1 MADGVNG
8 SSVLTP
14 SQLAMEDAKKQYM
27 ERIWSMTHGQL
38 FSELMRV
45 HTESAKLLQSAE
57 AEIARLKALVDDES
71 EQCPAH

>member
-57 AEIARLKALVDDES
+57 VEIARLKALVDDES
-71 EQCPAH
+71 EQRPAH